1 MSERKRISRR
11 TMLTITAVTGTTALA
26 GCPDND
32 DEEEPDDDPDEEP
45 EAVDVEEWAEI
56 EEFYFDGQVSHWGG
70 IEPDIIENEENPTLT
85 LIEGQEY
92 DFRWINVDG
101 QLHNLEIRDGD
112 DQVIDDY
119 QSEDVE
125 EEGEETT
132 LEGVVASEDM
142 TTYICQ
148 YHEATQVGDITVETE

>member
-92 DFRWINVDG
+92 DFVWTNA
-101 QLHNLEIRDGD
+101 DGD
-112 DQVIDDY
+112 VHNFAIWDDDGEPIV
-119 QSEDVE
+119 SSDFLE
-125 EEGEETT
+125 EEAETT
-132 LEGVVASEDM
+132 EFVL
-142 TTYICQ
+142 
-148 YHEATQVGDITVETE
+148 EATEEMDVYLCETHDSEMHGSIEVRSE